1 MNAHLSSRSE
11 PRRAF
16 SLIELL
22 LVVALIA
29 ILSLLAVPAF
39 ISISR
44 GSGMKQAINGV
55 SDALEMARTDAMASS
70 TWIWVGLADG
80 TADNPSQTPQI
91 VIARVA
97 SRDGTTNT
105 DTTNLTQLAPPVR
118 FANVAVLQSPTSWGT
133 NVSVAKNS
141 AFQFAIRVAGQTKTF
156 SNNVIGFSPQGEA
169 VLNTATVSP
178 WLEVGLQEMR
188 GSTPITNKTASI
200 QIAGVSGQVVV
211 TY

>member
-1 MNAHLSSRSE
+1 MNSPSSRLFK
-11 PRRAF
+11 PGRAF
-16 SLIELL
+16 SLVEL
-22 LVVALIA
+22 LVVVTLIA

-80 TADNPSQTPQI
+80 TADNPSRTPQI
-91 VIARVA
+91 VIARVG

-105 DTTNLTQLAPPVR
+105 DTTNLTQLAPPLKI
-118 FANVAVLQSPTSWGT
+118 ANVAVLQSPTSWGT
-133 NVSVAKNS
+133 NVTVAKNS
-141 AFQFAIRVAGQTKTF
+141 AFQFAIRVAGQTKIF

-169 VLNTATVSP
+169 VLNATTVSP

-188 GSTPITNKTASI
+188 GSTPVTNKTASV